1 MHFVP
6 GQFAML
12 YLEAAPGWRR
22 HPFSIASAPSADV
35 LRFTVK
41 ALGDDTT
48 AMRESVQPGMPAV
61 IRGPFGRFSHG
72 KGGDHQVWIAGGVG
86 IGPFLSW
93 LRGLDDE
100 PGPGRIDFFYT
111 STDGGAPFASEL
123 EGIADRHQGL
133 RLQLV
138 NSTVDGRLTPDE
150 VLATAGD
157 DPAALSVF
165 LCGPEGMVRTFQ
177 SGLHRAGVPRKAIHR
192 EYFIWR

>member
-1 MHFVP
+1 M
-6 GQFAML
+6 
-12 YLEAAPGWRR
+12 
-22 HPFSIASAPSADV
+22 
-35 LRFTVK
+35 
-41 ALGDDTT
+41 
-48 AMRESVQPGMPAV
+48 
-61 IRGPFGRFSHG
+61 
-72 KGGDHQVWIAGGVG
+72 WIAGGVG

-93 LRGLDDE
+93 LRALDDE

-123 EGIADRHQGL
+123 EGIAERHQEV
-133 RLQLV
+133 RLHLV

-177 SGLHRAGVPRKAIHR
+177 TDLHRAGVPRKAIHR
-192 EYFIWR
+192 EYFKREAKKWTFVSVPS

>member
-1 MHFVP
+1 LRKSGFLGLGAGRSQVQILSP
-6 GQFAML
+6 
-12 YLEAAPGWRR
+12 
-22 HPFSIASAPSADV
+22 
-35 LRFTVK
+35 RFTK
-41 ALGDDTT
+41 GLATT
-48 AMRESVQPGMPAV
+48 A
-61 IRGPFGRFSHG
+61 
-72 KGGDHQVWIAGGVG
+72 WC
-86 IGPFLSW
+86 W
-93 LRGLDDE
+93 LRALDDE

-123 EGIADRHQGL
+123 EGIADRHQEL
-133 RLQLV
+133 RLHLV

-150 VLATAGD
+150 VVATAGD